1 MTAQAPMQP
10 TDRQLDF
17 LWEEISTGN
26 GVLFVG
32 AGVSAGRFPRW
43 QQLIDRLGDEFGIS
57 DQGGDTLDVPQW
69 VVEAHGRAALEQRMV
84 QVFHDPS
91 KEPTPLQRLLARY
104 PFDVVFTT
112 NFDRLTERA
121 LRAQA
126 RQVNVVVE
134 DSQVGRIRTDDRVTL
149 VKMHGCVSAP
159 DTIVV
164 ARDDYETYAQRHPAI
179 VTYLQSLLATR
190 TFLFVGFSL
199 TDPNFR
205 AIYSTVQ
212 HVLGAYRRFA
222 FAAMLETGD
231 NPHLWRYWYRKRLI
245 LIPLPGSDDVHAFLA
260 TGLDTVNKR
269 VERRTNLYTILAALE
284 QKEGYVGEAVRQ
296 LAAGLSHLAE
306 GVRLQD
312 QSPDFGVSWGDYTA
326 DERQRVYALHNFLTL
341 MARIGLRVSVTLWL
355 RLGNTLYALKKWPL
369 AVEAYQAARR
379 DWDRASGG
387 VQERHVLRYA
397 QGNLARCYI
406 ALADRRRRDEGVQ
419 LDDRMASEQVEYGWA
434 ESLLREIILDP
445 HGTEPALDW
454 EWLAV
459 RPPDL
464 EEHAYVTNRL
474 AEAAI
479 ARERLAQAMRLLQRS
494 IAWQEQGIEPVYKAH
509 LSGPPLA
516 YALNNLAKSYRLLTE
531 IRWAQGA
538 FEAAQESLA
547 QALAHCAQAVE
558 ADADLPFP
566 YGHVCALLGQARR
579 YPSGDWSTERAI
591 WRERI
596 ETQAARPG
604 TVLDV
609 GRLRREWPEFWRVV

>member
-1 MTAQAPMQP
+1 MQP
-10 TDRQLDF
+10 TERQLDF

-26 GVLFVG
+26 SALFVG
-32 AGVSAGRFPRW
+32 AGVSAGCFPRW
-43 QQLIDRLGDEFGIS
+43 RRLIDRLRVEFDIS
-57 DQGGDTLDVPQW
+57 AQGGDALDVPQW
-69 VVEAHGRAALEQRMV
+69 VVEAHGRAALERRMV
-84 QVFHDPS
+84 EIFHDPS
-91 KEPTPLQRLLARY
+91 KEPTELQQLLARY
-104 PFDVVFTT
+104 PFDIVFTT
-112 NFDRLTERA
+112 NFDQLMEQA

-126 RQVNVVVE
+126 RQVSLVVE

-164 ARDDYETYAQRHPAI
+164 ARDDYETYAQRRPAI

-190 TFLFVGFSL
+190 TFLFVGFGL

-222 FAAMLETGD
+222 FATMLERGH

-245 LIPLPGSDDVHAFLA
+245 LIPLQDSENVRAFLH
-260 TGLDTVNKR
+260 TGLQEVNRR
-269 VERRTNLYTILAALE
+269 VERRTNLYTMLSALE
-284 QKEGYVGEAVRQ
+284 QEGSRVGQAIHQ
-296 LAAGLSHLAE
+296 LAEGLAHLAQ

-312 QSPDFGVSWGDYTA
+312 QSPDFGVSWDDYTPE
-326 DERQRVYALHNFLTL
+326 ERQRVYALHNFLTL
-341 MARIGLRVSVTLWL
+341 VARIGLTVPAALWL
-355 RLGNTLYALKKWPL
+355 RLGNTLYALEKWPL
-369 AVEAYQAARR
+369 AVEAYRAARR
-379 DWDRASGG
+379 NWDHESGDA
-387 VQERHVLRYA
+387 QDLLVLCYA

-406 ALADRRRRDEGVQ
+406 ALADQIRHDESVQ
-419 LDDRMASEQVEYGWA
+419 LDDRLASGQVEYDWA

-445 HGTEPALDW
+445 RGAESALDW
-454 EWLAV
+454 KWLVV

-479 ARERLAQAMRLLQRS
+479 ARGRLAQAMELLQRS

-509 LSGPPLA
+509 LNGPPLA

-531 IRWAQGA
+531 IRWAKGE

-547 QALAHCAQAVE
+547 LALAHCLQAVE
-558 ADADLPFP
+558 ADAGLPFP
-566 YGHVCALLGQARR
+566 YGHVCALLGQAQR
-579 YPSGDWSTERAI
+579 YPSGDWATERTI

-596 ETQAARPG
+596 EAQAARPN

-609 GRLRREWPEFWRVV
+609 GRLRREWPEFWE

>member
-1 MTAQAPMQP
+1 MTDALMQP
-10 TDRQLDF
+10 TERQLDF

-26 GVLFVG
+26 SVLFVG
-32 AGVSAGRFPRW
+32 AGASAGRFPRW
-43 QQLIDRLGDEFGIS
+43 QHLIDRLRGEFGIS
-57 DQGGDTLDVPQW
+57 GEGGDALDVPQW
-69 VVEAHGRAALEQRMV
+69 VVEAHGRAALERRMV
-84 QVFHDPS
+84 EVFRDPS
-91 KEPTPLQRLLARY
+91 KEPTELQRLLTRY

-112 NFDRLTERA
+112 NFDQLMERA

-164 ARDDYETYAQRHPAI
+164 TRDDYETYTQRHPAI
-179 VTYLQSLLATR
+179 VTYLQSLLAMR

-222 FAAMLETGD
+222 FAMMLETGQ
-231 NPHLWRYWYRKRLI
+231 NPHLWRYWYRKRLV
-245 LIPLPGSDDVHAFLA
+245 LIPLRDSANVQAFLT
-260 TGLDTVNKR
+260 TGLRKVSTR
-269 VERRTNLYTILAALE
+269 VERRANLYTMLAALGQE
-284 QKEGYVGEAVRQ
+284 EGRVGQAVRQ
-296 LAAGLSHLAE
+296 LAKGLPHLAQT
-306 GVRLQD
+306 VRLQA
-312 QSPDFGVSWGDYTA
+312 QSPDFGVSWDDYTA
-326 DERQRVYALHNFLTL
+326 EELKRVYALHNFLTL
-341 MARIGLRVSVTLWL
+341 MARIGLTSPATLWL
-355 RLGNTLYALKKWPL
+355 RLGNTLYALEKWPL
-369 AVEAYQAARR
+369 AVEAYRAARR
-379 DWDRASGG
+379 SWDRVDGD
-387 VQERHVLRYA
+387 VQERQVLRYA

-419 LDDRMASEQVEYGWA
+419 LDDRLASEQAEYDWA
-434 ESLLREIILDP
+434 ESLLREIILVP
-445 HGTEPALDW
+445 RGAEPALDW

-479 ARERLAQAMRLLQRS
+479 ARGRLAQAMGILRQS
-494 IAWQEQGIEPVYKAH
+494 IVWQEQGVEPIYKAH
-509 LSGPPLA
+509 LNGPPLA

-531 IRWAQGA
+531 IQWAQGE
-538 FEAAQESLA
+538 FEAAQESLTW
-547 QALAHCAQAVE
+547 ALAYCSRAVE
-558 ADADLPFP
+558 ADAGLPFP

-579 YPSGDWSTERAI
+579 YPGADWTAERAV

-596 ETQAARPG
+596 EAQAAQPG

-609 GRLRREWPEFWRVV
+609 DRLRREWSEFWE

>member
-1 MTAQAPMQP
+1 MTNAPMQP
-10 TDRQLDF
+10 TGRQLDF

-57 DQGGDTLDVPQW
+57 GQSGDVLDVPQW
-69 VVEAHGRAALEQRMV
+69 VVEAHGRTALEQRMV

-91 KEPTPLQRLLARY
+91 KEPTTLQRLLARY

-164 ARDDYETYAQRHPAI
+164 TRDDYETYAQRHPAI

-222 FAAMLETGD
+222 FATMLETGD
-231 NPHLWRYWYRKRLI
+231 NPHLWRYWYRKRLV
-245 LIPLPGSDDVHAFLA
+245 LIPLQDSNDVQTFLIQ
-260 TGLDTVNKR
+260 GLRETNRR
-269 VERRTNLYTILAALE
+269 VERRTNLYTMLAVLE
-284 QKEGYVGEAVRQ
+284 QEGEHVGQAVRQ
-296 LAAGLSHLAE
+296 LAEGLGHLAQS
-306 GVRLQD
+306 VRLQD
-312 QSPDFGVSWGDYTA
+312 QSPDFGVSWDDYTTE
-326 DERQRVYALHNFLTL
+326 ERQRVYALHNFLTL
-341 MARIGLRVSVTLWL
+341 MARIGLTVPVTLWL
-355 RLGNTLYALKKWPL
+355 RLGNTLYALEKWPL
-369 AVEAYQAARR
+369 AVEAYRAAQRG
-379 DWDRASGG
+379 WDHASDN
-387 VQERHVLRYA
+387 VQERQVLRYA

-419 LDDRMASEQVEYGWA
+419 LDDRLASEQVEYDWA
-434 ESLLREIILDP
+434 ELLLREIILDP
-445 HGTEPALDW
+445 GGAELALDW

-479 ARERLAQAMRLLQRS
+479 ARGRLVQAMKILRRS

-531 IRWAQGA
+531 IRWVQGA

-547 QALAHCAQAVE
+547 RALAHCAQAVE
-558 ADADLPFP
+558 ADAGMPFP

-579 YPSGDWSTERAI
+579 YPSGDWSTKRAI

-596 ETQAARPG
+596 EAQAAQPG

-609 GRLRREWPEFWRVV
+609 GRLRREWSEFWK